1 MGVNSQS
8 KMILYIRLDV
18 KVGKKNTYL
27 RETKKISLLIHWPT
41 FGHGQVFVYAW
52 MKLEIKP
59 PQPHVLTRMAAA
71 IAVVYLSLLL
81 LLLHGAAPAVLG
93 YTRGDFPEDFV
104 FGSAT
109 SSYQYEGGF
118 DEDGRSPSNWDIF
131 THQDVMAKYFDDD
144 LKLMVDT
151 NLEAYRLS
159 ISWSRIIPNG
169 RGDVNPKGLQYYNDI
184 IDGLVKNG
192 MPICINL

>member
-18 KVGKKNTYL
+18 KVEKKNTYL

-109 SSYQYEGGF
+109 SSYQVVASSNS
-118 DEDGRSPSNWDIF
+118 RSFGWSEIF
-131 THQDVMAKYFDDD
+131 LA
-144 LKLMVDT
+144 
-151 NLEAYRLS
+151 
-159 ISWSRIIPNG
+159 ISWFLFSFENFYWA
-169 RGDVNPKGLQYYNDI
+169 L
-184 IDGLVKNG
+184 
-192 MPICINL
+192 